1 MIKRFVLLLCVLTL
15 GLGSFAFADEGMWLF
30 NAFPKDKVQA
40 KYGFAPDQ
48 AWLDHVR
55 LSSARAPNGSSSF
68 VSPDGLIF
76 TNHHIAQECIHD
88 LSTNGKDYM
97 KNGFYA
103 PTRAEEPKCPGV
115 EFIVLEN
122 IQDVTTQV
130 NAAVKPGMS
139 TADAGKAQREE
150 MSSLEKECST
160 GDVRCDVVTLYS
172 GAMYNLY
179 KYKKYDDIRL
189 VFAPEFEIAFF
200 GGDPDNFEYPRYDLD
215 ISFFRAY
222 ENGEPAKIHDY
233 LKWSPVGVKEGDL
246 VFVSGHPGRTGR
258 LLTVDQ
264 LGFLR
269 DYQYP
274 LQLNSYTRRIAMLQ
288 MFSAVSEENARE
300 AESDFFGLQNA
311 FKAVT
316 GYEGGL
322 RDKDLMGK
330 KAAGE
335 KALRDFVNSDP
346 KLKAEFGDP
355 WAEIAKAVNVQK
367 QIYKPLGYLD
377 NLGGFRGDLA
387 RYARDIVRAAEQKQK
402 PSNQRIRGFQDSA
415 LPTLEQRL
423 FSTAP
428 TYKSLEQ
435 ALLAESLA
443 EMQDVLGADN
453 ADVKKA
459 LAGKTPDERAKELID
474 GTKLGDVAV
483 RKQLYE
489 GGEAA
494 VGASNDPLIVLMRQ
508 IEPDA
513 VAMHQRD
520 EDEVQSVLRR
530 DGGYIGKAVFAKE
543 GFKVPPDAT
552 FTLRLSYGPVEGYKL
567 NGKNVPWFTT
577 MGGAYRHAAE
587 HGSKT
592 PYQLPESWLKAK
604 PSIDLNTPFNTVST
618 PDIIGGNSGSPV
630 INKNA
635 EVVGII
641 FDGNIESLPW
651 DFEYSDQV
659 ARSVEVDSRAILES
673 LRKIYHADALANEIT
688 GAEGA
693 PMKPNPQNKMRK
705 PVKKQQ

>member
-1 MIKRFVLLLCVLTL
+1 MTKRVVFLLCILMF
-15 GLGSFAFADEGMWLF
+15 GLGSFARADEGMWLF
-30 NAFPKDKVQA
+30 NAFPKDQVQA

-55 LSSARAPNGSSSF
+55 LSSARAPSGSSSF

-76 TNHHIAQECIHD
+76 TNHHIAQECVHD

-97 KNGFYA
+97 KDGFYA
-103 PTRAEEPKCPGV
+103 PTRADEAKCPGV
-115 EFIVLEN
+115 EFVVLQDIE
-122 IQDVTTQV
+122 DVTAKV
-130 NAAVKPGMS
+130 NAAAKSGMS

-150 MSSLEKECST
+150 MSSLERECST
-160 GDVRCDVVTLYS
+160 NGMRCDVVTLYS

-189 VFAPEFEIAFF
+189 VFAPEFAMAFF

-222 ENGEPAKIHDY
+222 ENGEPVKIHDY

-246 VFVSGHPGRTGR
+246 VFVPGHPGRTGR

-264 LGFLR
+264 LSFLR

-274 LQLNSYTRRIAMLQ
+274 MQLSSYSRRIAMLQ
-288 MFSAVSEENARE
+288 KFSAVSEENARE
-300 AESDFFGLQNA
+300 AESDMFGLQNS

-316 GYEGGL
+316 GYQDGL
-322 RDKDLMGK
+322 HDKNLMAT
-330 KAAGE
+330 KAADE
-335 KALRDFVNSDP
+335 KALHGFVDSDP
-346 KLKAEFGDP
+346 KLKGEFGDP
-355 WAEIAKAVNVQK
+355 WAEIGKAVDVQK
-367 QIYKPLGYLD
+367 QIYKPLAYLD

-387 RYARDIVRAAEQKQK
+387 RFGRDIVRAAEEKQK

-428 TYKSLEQ
+428 VYKSLEQ
-435 ALLAESLA
+435 AFLAESLA

-459 LAGKTPDERAKELID
+459 LAGKTPAERAKELIA
-474 GTKLGDVAV
+474 GTKLEDVAV

-494 VGASNDPLIVLMRQ
+494 VEASNDPLIVLMRQ
-508 IEPDA
+508 IEPEA
-513 VAMHQRD
+513 LALHQRD
-520 EDEVQSVLRR
+520 DDEVQSVLRR
-530 DGGYIGKAVFAKE
+530 NGGYIGKALFAKE
-543 GFKVPPDAT
+543 GLKVPPDAT
-552 FTLRLSYGPVEGYKL
+552 FTLRLSYGSVAGYNL
-567 NGKNVPWFTT
+567 NGKSVPWFTT
-577 MGGAYRHAAE
+577 MGGAYTHSAN
-587 HGSKT
+587 HGSKP
-592 PYQLPESWLKAK
+592 PYQLPDSWLKAK
-604 PSIDLNTPFNTVST
+604 TSIDLNTPFDTVST

-635 EVVGII
+635 EVVGIV
-641 FDGNIESLPW
+641 FDGNIESLAW
-651 DFEYSDQV
+651 NFLYTDKV
-659 ARSVEVDSRAILES
+659 ARAVEVDSRAIIES
-673 LRKIYHADALANEIT
+673 LRKIYHADALVNELT
-688 GAEGA
+688 GPEGA
-693 PMKPNPQNKMRK
+693 GMKPNPQNKMRRPVSK
-705 PVKKQQ
+705 PQ